1 MTTTMS
7 PTTARS
13 ESPRLM
19 DKVPPWTLVA
29 ATMFFIAWGGNQF
42 TPLLVFYSGEGVDD
56 VIVNGLLFAYVIGI
70 VPALAVSAPLSD
82 RYGRRPV
89 ALPAPWIGIAG
100 SAFLAIGGDAPAL
113 LGIGRVLCGI
123 ALGIAMAVGGSWLKE
138 LSSPPYDL
146 AADGL
151 AGARRQ
157 GLSLTAGFAVGAAV
171 AGVLAEW
178 APAPHVLPYLV
189 HIVISIPFALAV
201 NAVPETLERRTVAT
215 TPENDGGATVTSP
228 ADKPAPIATH
238 FAAPRFLLV
247 VALTAPWVFGT
258 AGVAYAIIPGQ
269 LADNVQSA
277 PVAFSA
283 LLCVLTLGSGFVVQ
297 QLARR
302 IYFPGSIILAKLTYS
317 LILMGMVL
325 AVATTLL
332 LETAGWSIAL
342 GIVAA
347 VVLGSAYG
355 MALQCGL
362 LEVQRYAHRSNLAA
376 FTAVFYSLAYLGFG
390 FPMILAALSDLASYS
405 LMLGVGAFIA
415 AASGILMFIAVK
427 LHNRR

>member
-1 MTTTMS
+1 MTTTMA
-7 PTTARS
+7 PATKRRG
-13 ESPRLM
+13 SPRLL
-19 DKVPPWTLVA
+19 DKAPPWTLLA
-29 ATMFFIAWGGNQF
+29 ATMFLIAWGGNQF
-42 TPLLVFYSGEGVDD
+42 TPLLVFYSGEGIDQV
-56 VIVNGLLFAYVIGI
+56 VVNSLLFAYVVGI
-70 VPALAVSAPLSD
+70 VPGLAISAPLSD
-82 RYGRRPV
+82 RFGRRPV

-100 SAFLAIGGDAPAL
+100 SVFLAVGGDAPL
-113 LGIGRVLCGI
+113 MLGIGRVLCGI

-138 LSSPPYDL
+138 VSSPPYDL

-171 AGVLAEW
+171 AGVLAQW

-189 HIVISIPFALAV
+189 HIVLSVPFALAL
-201 NAVPETLERRTVAT
+201 NAVPETLERRPASTR
-215 TPENDGGATVTSP
+215 EDDGGTP
-228 ADKPAPIATH
+228 AARRADTPPPIATH

-247 VALTAPWVFGT
+247 VALTAPWVFGA

-302 IYFPGSIILAKLTYS
+302 IYVPGSIILAKLTYS
-317 LILMGMVL
+317 LILAGMLL
-325 AVATTLL
+325 AVVTML
-332 LETAGWSIAL
+332 
-342 GIVAA
+342 
-347 VVLGSAYG
+347 VLGSTPWSVAVGILAAITLGCAYG

-362 LEVQRYAHRSNLAA
+362 LEVQRYAHNSNLAA
-376 FTAVFYSLAYLGFG
+376 FTAVFYTLAYLGFG
-390 FPMILAALSDLASYS
+390 FPMVLSALSGVASYPV
-405 LMLGVGAFIA
+405 MLGAGAVIA
-415 AASGILMFIAVK
+415 AASGILMFVAVK
-427 LHNRR
+427 VHNRR